1 MFVPAQ
7 FLSNISTQSLCEKII
22 CSRFLNQNRKIFHP
36 CTKLISP
43 GVITFVVGSASL
55 RVHLPWR
62 KLNIWRTTED
72 LDLLSRAWVW
82 KMNQLSSNSKQNECM
97 TNEHLSS
104 HDFRDAFELNSWNSW
119 NSQTTSTPKGGLNWV
134 KRVLIRQLTRVN
146 EVEWRVAT
154 TWSKTDYC
162 NLRLILALTFGITFG
177 ITFGTRPTR
186 PTSWS
191 RGRSRSGPTRRSGS
205 SAVHITF
212 NSNYSIGGHSTM
224 RLNSCDWLVAWAIM
238 SAARCGS
245 CTTLA
250 AAREF
255 VEAKAWNDQGT
266 LAHCSIRC

>member
-82 KMNQLSSNSKQNECM
+82 KMNQLSSKQNECM

-134 KRVLIRQLTRVN
+134 MTLQVWLGIPNSWFLT
-146 EVEWRVAT
+146 
-154 TWSKTDYC
+154 SG
-162 NLRLILALTFGITFG
+162 ALHWWTNKL
-177 ITFGTRPTR
+177 
-186 PTSWS
+186 
-191 RGRSRSGPTRRSGS
+191 GS
-205 SAVHITF
+205 
-212 NSNYSIGGHSTM
+212 N
-224 RLNSCDWLVAWAIM
+224 WLK
-238 SAARCGS
+238 RCG
-245 CTTLA
+245 LQ
-250 AAREF
+250 
-255 VEAKAWNDQGT
+255 N
-266 LAHCSIRC
+266 